1 MRYRVVATA
10 VAGVA
15 VAASLVACSNNPSGG
30 GATGEGGIS
39 LAVVTSDKAGAEA
52 VAEAFTEQTG
62 IDVTITSSDTDNYM
76 STLRTQLSS
85 GTAPDVFFVWP
96 GDGNPMAKQVVAE
109 AGLVEDLS
117 DMDFVE
123 KIPEAYRVL
132 SDYEGATYVAPV
144 SSAGVGAA
152 YNLTVMDELG
162 LTVPQTWTEV
172 LALCA
177 DAKAA
182 GKSAFALAGATP
194 WNVQL
199 IPYALTPT
207 LVYGPDPD
215 FAQQMSEGEVTFADS
230 AWVDAFDKYIEMND
244 AGCFQDNALGTAY
257 EGALDLVAKGE
268 ALASV
273 QVNASV
279 GAIRQTAPDG
289 TEFSLEPLPAND
301 DPASTRMAAA
311 MGAGYAIN
319 VDTKNGDQA
328 RQFIEFITSPEG
340 QALYADAIAGIPAL
354 DPEYEVDEA
363 LAPLMTFMAE
373 GKTDPFMDQ
382 LWPNANVQ
390 QVHLEAG
397 QQLLAGEITPAEAL
411 QRMDA
416 AYAEG

>member
-144 SSAGVGAA
+144 SSAGIGAA

-397 QQLLAGEITPAEAL
+397 QQLLAGEISPAEAL

>member
-144 SSAGVGAA
+144 SSAGIGAA

-162 LTVPQTWTEV
+162 LSVPQTWTEV

-279 GAIRQTAPDG
+279 GALRQTAPDG
-289 TEFSLEPLPAND
+289 TEFSLEPMPAND

>member
-144 SSAGVGAA
+144 SSAGIGAA

>member
-52 VAEAFTEQTG
+52 VAEALTEQTG

-144 SSAGVGAA
+144 SSAGIGAA

>member
-144 SSAGVGAA
+144 SSAGIGAA

-411 QRMDA
+411 ERMDA

>member
-10 VAGVA
+10 VAGIA

-30 GATGEGGIS
+30 GATGGGGIS

-144 SSAGVGAA
+144 SSAGIGAA

-162 LTVPQTWTEV
+162 LAVPETWTEV

-289 TEFSLEPLPAND
+289 TEFILEPLPAND

-411 QRMDA
+411 ERMDA